1 MFGVRVIGEEKCLI
15 SYTWCSILS
24 SQRLVAT
31 GIAKMVINGRL
42 TSFWH
47 DKWLF
52 DRPLVSF
59 CQFPIPLHLNSASV
73 RDVWFEGNWRREVFD
88 LLPSNIGNMLSL
100 FTLSADD
107 EDQVIWTASP
117 HGVFS

>member
-1 MFGVRVIGEEKCLI
+1 MRAKYLKGKQFIHATKHLGG
-15 SYTWCSILS
+15 SYTWRSFLS

-47 DKWLF
+47 DKWLL

-59 CQFPIPLHLNSASV
+59 CQFSIPLHLNSVSI
-73 RDVWFEGNWRREVFD
+73 RDVWCKGNWRREVFD
-88 LLPSNIGNMLSL
+88 FLHL
-100 FTLSADD
+100 
-107 EDQVIWTASP
+107 V
-117 HGVFS
+117 